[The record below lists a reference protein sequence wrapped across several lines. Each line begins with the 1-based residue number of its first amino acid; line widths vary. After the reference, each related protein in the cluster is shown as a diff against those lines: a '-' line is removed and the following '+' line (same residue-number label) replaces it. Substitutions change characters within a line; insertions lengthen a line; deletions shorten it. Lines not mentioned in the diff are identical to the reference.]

1 MRFLFIQALL
11 LLSLATFA
19 QRPDDCYDDS
29 DTLLIVGG
37 SLINSSNF
45 MFDRAKLL
53 ACDTVFVNTAGLT
66 VESFTVSAFALGQ
79 KLSVSNTGNVLAED
93 VLEQLTNK
101 ESIFKFFYLKD
112 IILRSADGRRFPPT
126 TRTIKITFTN

>member
-1 MRFLFIQALL
+1 MRFIFLQVLIFI
-11 LLSLATFA
+11 SLATFA

-37 SLINSSNF
+37 SLINSNNF
-45 MFDRAKLL
+45 MFDRTKLL
-53 ACDTVFVNTAGLT
+53 ANDTLFVNTPGLT

-79 KLSVSNTGNVLAED
+79 KLSETNTGNVLSET

-101 ESIFKFFYLKD
+101 ESIFKFFYVKD
-112 IILRSADGRRFPPT
+112 IILRGADGRRFSPT

>member
-1 MRFLFIQALL
+1 MRFLFLQALL

-19 QRPDDCYDDS
+19 QRPDDCYDES

-37 SLINSSNF
+37 KLINSGNY
-45 MFDRAKLL
+45 MIDRSKLL
-53 ACDTVFVNTAGLT
+53 ACDTVFVNRSGMT

-79 KLSVSNTGNVLAED
+79 KLSVTNTGNVISED
-93 VLEQLTNK
+93 VLEQLTNN

-112 IILRSADGRRFPPT
+112 IILRSADGRKFSPS
-126 TRTIKITFTN
+126 TRTIKITFSN